1 MNTVVILYHNYWQ
14 QVRNSGNVHMVLM
27 RGNVDQ
33 CTLHWW
39 DSGEKLV
46 LSFTVTGDLIS
57 SNPQGGTKPHV
68 PNLSDCRE
76 PREQGRQTQS
86 CSRVESAY
94 SLYCTFLFGF
104 ALTTSWH
111 DVYAVQK
118 THCLVVL
125 PFTPWKPEITTYTR
139 LLSIQVHILYFFI
152 YFSFSFYHQWQC
164 LQHASKSSF
173 WQTTNK
179 LKHIHR
185 TQFDI

>member
-1 MNTVVILYHNYWQ
+1 MWTSAHCIDGFLVKSWCYHSPPWMIWYPWTHWAEQNCMFQ
-14 QVRNSGNVHMVLM
+14 SLIDS
-27 RGNVDQ
+27 RG
-33 CTLHWW
+33 
-39 DSGEKLV
+39 
-46 LSFTVTGDLIS
+46 
-57 SNPQGGTKPHV
+57 
-68 PNLSDCRE
+68 

-125 PFTPWKPEITTYTR
+125 PFTLWKPEITTYTR

-152 YFSFSFYHQWQC
+152 YFSFSF
-164 LQHASKSSF
+164 LSSVTMPATCF
-173 WQTTNK
+173 KIFILANYK
-179 LKHIHR
+179 
-185 TQFDI
+185 

>member
-14 QVRNSGNVHMVLM
+14 EVRNLKCAYGLNEGKCGPVHTALM
-27 RGNVDQ
+27 GF
-33 CTLHWW
+33 WW
-39 DSGEKLV
+39 EAGVIIHRHGWLDILEP
-46 LSFTVTGDLIS
+46 TGR
-57 SNPQGGTKPHV
+57 NKT
-68 PNLSDCRE
+68 E

-94 SLYCTFLFGF
+94 SLYCTFMFGF

-118 THCLVVL
+118 THRLVVL
-125 PFTPWKPEITTYTR
+125 SFTPWKPEITTYTR

-179 LKHIHR
+179 LKHS
-185 TQFDI
+185 

>member
-1 MNTVVILYHNYWQ
+1 MWTSAHCIDGVL
-14 QVRNSGNVHMVLM
+14 VRSM
-27 RGNVDQ
+27 
-33 CTLHWW
+33 
-39 DSGEKLV
+39 V

-57 SNPQGGTKPHV
+57 SNPVGWTKPHV
-68 PNLSDCRE
+68 PNLSACRE

-118 THCLVVL
+118 THCLVL

>member
-1 MNTVVILYHNYWQ
+1 
-14 QVRNSGNVHMVLM
+14 MVLM
-27 RGNVDQ
+27 RENMNK

-39 DSGEKLV
+39 VSSEKLV
-46 LSFTVTGDLIS
+46 LSFTVMGDLIS
-57 SNPQGGTKPHV
+57 SNPLGRTKPHV
-68 PNLSDCRE
+68 PNLSDCRD
-76 PREQGRQTQS
+76 PREQGRQTQN

-125 PFTPWKPEITTYTR
+125 PFTLWKPEITTYTR

-152 YFSFSFYHQWQC
+152 YFSFSF
-164 LQHASKSSF
+164 LSSVTMPATCF
-173 WQTTNK
+173 KIFILANYK
-179 LKHIHR
+179 
-185 TQFDI
+185 